1 MRFFYPNSLNS
12 EVLTIAETDME
23 NTPKQVDVVLDKNSV
38 YKYIFKNAPLRL
50 VGAEMHDGWKEMI
63 QFQHLPPAIV
73 KLLGEFT
80 AGTLL
85 LASTIK
91 FDGSVMLQVQGS
103 GAIGLLVVEIR
114 GGTQIRAMAK
124 VRIDAVITENSSVQE
139 LINADNDGK
148 CIMVLDPKDRKQDEA
163 PYQGIVELKGN
174 SVSEILEN
182 YMRTSEQLD
191 TRIVLAANEEKIAGI
206 LLQKMPESG
215 GKEAANEDADAW
227 DRTCQLL
234 NTATQK
240 ELLTPY
246 YLPELI
252 GKIFWQEDVAALGSK
267 AVEFSC
273 TCDREKTD
281 NLLRSLGRA
290 DLEDILKTEGKI
302 EVRCQFCNRVQ
313 LYTAEDVGKLFPE
326 KDEWSEADPKRP
338 N

>member
-1 MRFFYPNSLNS
+1 
-12 EVLTIAETDME
+12 ME

-38 YKYIFKNAPLRL
+38 YKYIFRNAPLRL

-91 FDGSVMLQVQGS
+91 FDGAVMLQIQGS
-103 GAIGLLVVEIR
+103 GAIGILVVEIR
-114 GGTQIRAMAK
+114 GGTQIRAMTK
-124 VRIDAVITENSSVQE
+124 VRVDAVISENTPIQE
-139 LINADNDGK
+139 LINADNEGK
-148 CIMVLDPKDRKQDEA
+148 CIMVLDPKDRKQDE
-163 PYQGIVELKGN
+163 PSYQGIVELKGN

-191 TRIVLAANEEKIAGI
+191 TKIVLAADGEKIAGI

-227 DRTCQLL
+227 DRSCQLL

-252 GKIFWQEDVAALGSK
+252 GKIFWQEDIADLGSK

-273 TCDREKTD
+273 TCSRDKTD
-281 NLLRSLGRA
+281 DLLRSFQKA
-290 DLEDILKTEGKI
+290 ELEEILKTEGKI
-302 EVRCQFCNRVQ
+302 EVKCQFCNQVQ
-313 LYTAEDVGKLFPE
+313 TYTADDIKALFAD